1 MGDNPTE
8 LWVLTKDASE
18 RGVCEVV
25 LIASLDQQR
34 FDPTPK

>member
-1 MGDNPTE
+1 MRDNPAE
-8 LWVLTKDASE
+8 LSVLAKDASE

-34 FDPTPK
+34 IDPTPN